1 MKIVHIITGLGNGGA
16 EHTLYKICK
25 HDRLNDHIVIS
36 LKQTGKYFSLLKNLG
51 IKVYGLDL
59 NYLSFYKFIYL
70 IKLLRILKP
79 DIAQT
84 WLVHA
89 DLIGG
94 IASRIAGVK
103 NIIWNIRYSNFDN
116 IRNEFTK
123 IYILKILAKLSYFI
137 PSLIITV
144 SKRAKKIYINK
155 GYDSSKLKFIPNGYD
170 IVSLR
175 PSLKKKKILKKK
187 FEKKKIYH

>member
-16 EHTLYKICK
+16 EHTLFKICK
-25 HDRLNDHIVIS
+25 HDRLNEHIVIS

-51 IKVYGLDL
+51 IKVYSLDL

-103 NIIWNIRYSNFDN
+103 NIIWNIRYSNLE
-116 IRNEFTK
+116 IRKAKLTT
-123 IYILKILAKLSYFI
+123 ILIIKLLAKLSYFI
-137 PSLIITV
+137 PKLIIIV
-144 SKRAKKIYINK
+144 SKKAKKVYEFE
-155 GYDSSKLKFIPNGYD
+155 GYHKKKIKVIANGYD
-170 IVSLR
+170 L
-175 PSLKKKKILKKK
+175 
-187 FEKKKIYH
+187 